1 MYTEEKPE
9 VSSVAALVRSQH
21 WRQRVV
27 SYDEDGEVLVVMEL
41 AGTSMQI
48 NGGVWQAREARCN
61 HARLS
66 EPGDA

>member
-27 SYDEDGEVLVVMEL
+27 SCDEDEERG
-41 AGTSMQI
+41 AGSH
-48 NGGVWQAREARCN
+48 GVSGN
-61 HARLS
+61 VHAN
-66 EPGDA
+66 